1 MLRAFRILA
10 ASSLVLCGLA
20 VASQPLA
27 IPAQDAAT
35 DGFSSDGIMR
45 EMLTGAIPRDV
56 RTFGLS
62 RTDLLDYYARRNYQP
77 LFYQDF
83 NWRADTVDALKV
95 MQASGDHGLK
105 PANYWALGMDD
116 LSQSYD
122 LTNIARRDLVLTAA
136 TLRYA
141 SDIYNGRYPQSLKKQ
156 PSEILLDFDENT
168 GLDAFLK
175 GLAPQKP
182 EYIAL
187 QGYLSRIRNLS
198 SQAPSQIDAGPLLK
212 RGISHPTVAQLRQH
226 LTAAGDYSS
235 TAAVADPAFFDD
247 GLFEAVKSY
256 QRRNGL
262 SVDGIIGSN
271 TKKRMNTSP
280 TQRLG
285 VVLANL
291 ERLRWEDRL
300 ETPRHVR
307 VNIADFSLVARDGD
321 KDVLNMAVV
330 VGRQTRQTPILSDRI
345 TSLKFSPD
353 WTVPRSILEKDY
365 LESIQADPAY
375 AIAQGFEVYL
385 GGQIVNPYRV
395 DWFDENISSK
405 ITLRKPPST
414 HGPLGAVRFSLT
426 NDQAIYLHDTPTR
439 NLFSRQ
445 DRAHSSGCVRVSQPK
460 ALAEY
465 MLKDT
470 VWDSRRIRQAMNAG
484 QIEVARPAKSVQ
496 VFLSYMTAFVGKD
509 GRLQLAND
517 IYDLDK
523 DLITRLL

>member
-10 ASSLVLCGLA
+10 ASSFVLCGLA

-175 GLAPQKP
+175 GP
-182 EYIAL
+182 
-187 QGYLSRIRNLS
+187 
-198 SQAPSQIDAGPLLK
+198 
-212 RGISHPTVAQLRQH
+212 
-226 LTAAGDYSS
+226 
-235 TAAVADPAFFDD
+235 
-247 GLFEAVKSY
+247 
-256 QRRNGL
+256 
-262 SVDGIIGSN
+262 
-271 TKKRMNTSP
+271 
-280 TQRLG
+280 
-285 VVLANL
+285 
-291 ERLRWEDRL
+291 
-300 ETPRHVR
+300 
-307 VNIADFSLVARDGD
+307 
-321 KDVLNMAVV
+321 
-330 VGRQTRQTPILSDRI
+330 
-345 TSLKFSPD
+345 
-353 WTVPRSILEKDY
+353 
-365 LESIQADPAY
+365 
-375 AIAQGFEVYL
+375 
-385 GGQIVNPYRV
+385 
-395 DWFDENISSK
+395 
-405 ITLRKPPST
+405 
-414 HGPLGAVRFSLT
+414 GAVGEH
-426 NDQAIYLHDTPTR
+426 I
-439 NLFSRQ
+439 
-445 DRAHSSGCVRVSQPK
+445 
-460 ALAEY
+460 
-465 MLKDT
+465 
-470 VWDSRRIRQAMNAG
+470 
-484 QIEVARPAKSVQ
+484 
-496 VFLSYMTAFVGKD
+496 
-509 GRLQLAND
+509 
-517 IYDLDK
+517 
-523 DLITRLL
+523 

>member
-10 ASSLVLCGLA
+10 ASSLVMCGLA
-20 VASQPLA
+20 VATQPLA
-27 IPAQDAAT
+27 IPAQDAAA
-35 DGFSSDGIMR
+35 GGLSSDGIMR
-45 EMLTGAIPRDV
+45 DLLTANIPRDL

-83 NWRADTVDALKV
+83 NWRADTVDALKI
-95 MQASGDHGLK
+95 MQSSGDHGLK

-122 LTNIARRDLVLTAA
+122 LTSIARRDLVLTAA

-156 PSEILLDFDENT
+156 PSELLLEFDEGT

-175 GLAPQKP
+175 SLAPKKK
-182 EYIAL
+182 EYVAL
-187 QGYLSRIRNLS
+187 QGYLSRIRTVS
-198 SQAPSQIDAGPLLK
+198 AKGPSQIDAGPLLK
-212 RGISHPTVAQLRQH
+212 RGVTHPTVAQLRQH
-226 LTAAGDYSS
+226 LAASGDYSS

-247 GLFEAVKSY
+247 GLLEAVKTY

-262 SVDGIIGSN
+262 AVDGIIGSN

-280 TQRLG
+280 TERLG

-291 ERLRWEDRL
+291 ERLRWEEPL
-300 ETPRHVR
+300 KTPRHVR
-307 VNIADFSLVARDGD
+307 VNIPNFTLVARDGD
-321 KDVLNMAVV
+321 QDVLNMPVV
-330 VGRQTRQTPILSDRI
+330 VGRDTRQTPVLSDRI

-353 WTVPRSILEKDY
+353 WTVPRSIMEKDY

-375 AIAQGFEVYL
+375 AIIQGFEVYY

-395 DWFDENISSK
+395 NWYDENISSK
-405 ITLRKPPST
+405 VTLRKPPST
-414 HGPLGAVRFSLT
+414 RGPLGAVRFSLT
-426 NDQAIYLHDTPTR
+426 NDQAIYLHDTPSR
-439 NLFSRQ
+439 DLFSRNN
-445 DRAHSSGCVRVSQPK
+445 RAHSSGCVRVSQPT

-470 VWDSRRIRQAMNAG
+470 VWDSSRIRQAMNAG
-484 QIEVARPAKSVQ
+484 QIEVALPARSVQ
-496 VFLSYMTAFVGKD
+496 VFLSYMTAFVGED

-517 IYDLDK
+517 IYGLDK

>member
-262 SVDGIIGSN
+262 SVDGIILEQMASSYSVLEQDEKELGVCLVDIGGGTTDIAVYVDGAIRHTAVIPIAGDQVTN
-271 TKKRMNTSP
+271 DIAVALRTP
-280 TQRLG
+280 TQYAEEIKMKYACALTQLAREDETIEVPSVGDRPPRQLARQTLAEVVEPRYEELLVLVQAELRRSGFEELLAAG
-285 VVLANL
+285 VVL
-291 ERLRWEDRL
+291 
-300 ETPRHVR
+300 T
-307 VNIADFSLVARDGD
+307 
-321 KDVLNMAVV
+321 
-330 VGRQTRQTPILSDRI
+330 
-345 TSLKFSPD
+345 
-353 WTVPRSILEKDY
+353 
-365 LESIQADPAY
+365 
-375 AIAQGFEVYL
+375 
-385 GGQIVNPYRV
+385 GG
-395 DWFDENISSK
+395 SSK
-405 ITLRKPPST
+405 MEGVIE
-414 HGPLGAVRFSLT
+414 
-426 NDQAIYLHDTPTR
+426 
-439 NLFSRQ
+439 
-445 DRAHSSGCVRVSQPK
+445 
-460 ALAEY
+460 LAE
-465 MLKDT
+465 
-470 VWDSRRIRQAMNAG
+470 
-484 QIEVARPAKSVQ
+484 EVFHLPVRLGLPQHVGGLVEVVRNPIHATGVGLLLFGNQSETTGKTEAKSGSG
-496 VFLSYMTAFVGKD
+496 FRDM
-509 GRLQLAND
+509 LARMKSWFQGNF
-517 IYDLDK
+517 
-523 DLITRLL
+523 